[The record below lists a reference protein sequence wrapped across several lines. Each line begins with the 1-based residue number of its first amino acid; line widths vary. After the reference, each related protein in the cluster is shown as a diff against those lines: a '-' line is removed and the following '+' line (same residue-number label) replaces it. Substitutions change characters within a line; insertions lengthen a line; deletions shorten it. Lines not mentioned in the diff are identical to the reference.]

1 MVVKQTWRV
10 VLADGTVRD
19 AVIHEDKGEFW
30 ARMRPGGIGSCQPT
44 PWAAITRLATA
55 IALDVAEVLAPGE
68 PTRAE
73 LLAEN
78 AAQRAAV
85 REYLDAQE
93 SLDRAKSA
101 QAIGGTLGD
110 YALATAR
117 NVRAAYDRFFAAST
131 SLKAIV
137 GGER

>member
-1 MVVKQTWRV
+1 MMWRIV
-10 VLADGTVRD
+10 DGSGGVREVAVTSHNGGIPWSASVPEVTRRSYVGERD
-19 AVIHEDKGEFW
+19 AVVLVAHSMGW
-30 ARMRPGGIGSCQPT
+30 GI
-44 PWAAITRLATA
+44 
-55 IALDVAEVLAPGE
+55 AEVLAPGE

-85 REYLDAQE
+85 REFLDAQE
-93 SLDRAKSA
+93 SLDRVKSA

-110 YALATAR
+110 YAIIAGR
-117 NVRAAYDRFFAAST
+117 SVREAYDRFFAAST

>member
-1 MVVKQTWRV
+1 MKWRIV
-10 VLADGTVRD
+10 DGSGGVHEVAATSNNGGMPWSAAVPEVTRRSYVGERD
-19 AVIHEDKGEFW
+19 AVVLVAHAMGW
-30 ARMRPGGIGSCQPT
+30 GI
-44 PWAAITRLATA
+44 
-55 IALDVAEVLAPGE
+55 AEVLASGE

-93 SLDRAKSA
+93 ALDRAKSA

-110 YALATAR
+110 YALAAAR
-117 NVRAAYDRFFAAST
+117 KALVAYDRFFAA
-131 SLKAIV
+131 KAALAALAGV
-137 GGER
+137 AT

>member
-10 VLADGTVRD
+10 VLADGTVHD

-73 LLAEN
+73 FA
-78 AAQRAAV
+78 AAV
-85 REYLDAQE
+85 RAYLTAQDALDANAANIGAFE
-93 SLDRAKSA
+93 DRIVARKALDV
-101 QAIGGTLGD
+101 L
-110 YALATAR
+110 
-117 NVRAAYDRFFAAST
+117 
-131 SLKAIV
+131 V
-137 GGER
+137 GGAT

>member
-1 MVVKQTWRV
+1 MMWRIV
-10 VLADGTVRD
+10 DGSGGVREVAVTSHNGGIPWSASVPEVTRRSYVGERD
-19 AVIHEDKGEFW
+19 AVVLVAHSMGW
-30 ARMRPGGIGSCQPT
+30 GI
-44 PWAAITRLATA
+44 
-55 IALDVAEVLAPGE
+55 AEVLAPGE

-85 REYLDAQE
+85 REYLNAQE
-93 SLDRAKSA
+93 ALDRAKSA

-110 YALATAR
+110 YALAAAR
-117 NVRAAYDRFFAAST
+117 KALLAYDRFFAARESI
-131 SLKAIV
+131 KAIV